1 MMEKGHILLKKA
13 QIDEKL
19 KNNNIFWISSCKYGK
34 IKKKVKN
41 DEKGSDFAEKG
52 PNWWKTKK

>member
-1 MMEKGHILLKKA
+1 MKKGQILLKKA

-19 KNNNIFWISSCKYGK
+19 KKIIIFRISSCKYGK

-41 DEKGSDFAEKG
+41 DENGSYIAKKG
-52 PNWWKTKK
+52 PN